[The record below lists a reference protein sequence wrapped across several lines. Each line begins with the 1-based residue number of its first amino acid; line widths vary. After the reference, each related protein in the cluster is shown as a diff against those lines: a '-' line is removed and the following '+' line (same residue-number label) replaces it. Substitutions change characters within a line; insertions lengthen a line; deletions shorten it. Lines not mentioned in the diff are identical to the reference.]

1 MVVLRFVLVLLLLLV
16 AICCTGMS
24 EASEQPSEKPADQWT
39 QVVDYDS
46 LCALA
51 RQVADRPAE
60 PRSVLPEVLAR
71 MQYDDYRRIA
81 FRPKHAVWWDELPTS
96 LETFHR
102 GFVQRDKVR
111 IFTICDGES
120 KEVMFSKSDF
130 QYQSPLNPDAIPSDA
145 GHAGLKLVST
155 LDEMSGGQELLT
167 FLGASYFRGRSG
179 ATRYGTSARALAI
192 DVAMNRE
199 EEFPFFRGFW
209 VVRPKQDQRCVT
221 VLALL
226 DSPSVAGAYKF
237 ELTPG
242 MHESQLQVESVLYF
256 RSVPD
261 KVALAPLTSMWI
273 WGDGLDGP
281 PKDARPAVHDSDGL
295 LVQHRNETAAPRHSG
310 QPSRD
315 GASSGETSEWTW
327 RAFARQSY
335 PSVSRIAVDQ
345 LIGFGLMQRNRSFYH
360 YDDHNARYDLR
371 PSVWVTT
378 DQPWTDGVIELLE
391 LPGAHEGVDNI
402 AAYWIP
408 DCKPTVG
415 EPVKLKYTVSFFA
428 GDYGRQ
434 VNVARATHFDVQ
446 RDADG
451 QTIDMTIRFSGTPL
465 HKTHLL
471 ANMGV
476 DVQLMRASL
485 LRKSMERTESGD
497 LLVGLTFQLDSD
509 APPELAVQ
517 LVEDGKPLSERFTY
531 LCPPQEPEFVYPAV
545 YTRTE

>member
-1 MVVLRFVLVLLLLLV
+1 
-16 AICCTGMS
+16 MS
-24 EASEQPSEKPADQWT
+24 QASDRSIGQWT
-39 QVVDYDS
+39 DVVDYGS
-46 LCALA
+46 LCTLA
-51 RQVADRPAE
+51 RQVADGPAT
-60 PRSVLPEVLAR
+60 PRSVLPEVLAS
-71 MQYDDYRRIA
+71 MQYDDYRRIS
-81 FRPKHAVWWDELPTS
+81 FRPKHAVWWNERPTS

-111 IFTICDGES
+111 IFTISNGETQ
-120 KEVMFSKSDF
+120 EVMFSKSDF
-130 QYQSPLNPDAIPSDA
+130 QYQPPLIPDAIPCDA

-155 LDEMSGGQELLT
+155 IDGMSGGQELLT

-179 ATRYGTSARALAI
+179 ATHYGASARALAI
-192 DVAMNRE
+192 DIAMNRE

-209 VVRPKQDQRCVT
+209 VIRPQHDQHRVT

-242 MHESQLQVESVLYF
+242 MHESQLQVESTLHF
-256 RSVPD
+256 RSTPD

-295 LVQHRNETAAPRHSG
+295 LVQHRNATTNRRHSN
-310 QPSRD
+310 QLDPD
-315 GASSGETSEWTW
+315 ASSSDDASEWTW

-378 DQPWTDGVIELLE
+378 DEAWTDGVIELLE

-402 AAYWIP
+402 AAYWVP
-408 DCKPTVG
+408 DSKPTVD
-415 EPVKLKYTVSFFA
+415 EPVQLNYTVSFFA

-434 VNVARATHFDVQ
+434 VNVARATHFDVK
-446 RDADG
+446 RDSDE
-451 QTIDMTIRFSGTPL
+451 QSIDMTIRFSGTPL
-465 HKTHLL
+465 DKAHVL
-471 ANMGV
+471 AHMGV

-485 LRKSMERTESGD
+485 LRKSVERTESGD
-497 LLVGLTFQLDSD
+497 LLVGLTFQLEGES
-509 APPELAVQ
+509 PPELAVQ
-517 LVEDGKPLSERFTY
+517 LVDEGKPVSERFTY
-531 LCPPQEPEFVYPAV
+531 LCPPKQPEFVYPAV